1 MSGRD
6 YWTVDQ
12 IIQHL
17 TDGLPSFNFSWSHLT
32 RVWNWKGLSAF
43 DIPPLHGL
51 ARVHCVNIFRN
62 RGIWVKWKQYMTS
75 EYWSRPVLL
84 IPPHEMPA
92 LAAWRPD
99 QVVQEWSPN
108 DQTSKLAWVNKLE
121 KYLERYFTIWGGHE
135 LPKAGHSSRATI
147 FFTDGP
153 SIEQAIHDLKAMSF
167 RGPGS
172 LSGSVSDS
180 KLPPDILA
188 QHSQAVT
195 IRKSQLT
202 P

>member
-1 MSGRD
+1 LSRRD

-12 IIQHL
+12 LIQHL
-17 TDGLPSFNFSWSHLT
+17 TNGLPSFNFSWSHLT

-75 EYWSRPVLL
+75 ESWSRPVLL

-92 LAAWRPD
+92 LVAWRPD

-121 KYLERYFTIWGGHE
+121 SILSDTSQYGADMNFLRQVIRREQPFFYRWPFN
-135 LPKAGHSSRATI
+135 RA
-147 FFTDGP
+147 
-153 SIEQAIHDLKAMSF
+153 
-167 RGPGS
+167 
-172 LSGSVSDS
+172 SDS
-180 KLPPDILA
+180 R
-188 QHSQAVT
+188 S
-195 IRKSQLT
+195 
-202 P
+202 